1 MMVSVGACSP
11 TEAIPNITRVTG
23 SARGLVCVAV
33 SADMGI
39 TSLREGQRVGRVVW
53 E

>member
-1 MMVSVGACSP
+1 MMVSVRACSL

-23 SARGLVCVAV
+23 SARGLVYAAM
-33 SADMGI
+33 SADIGM